1 MLSMNRFTL
10 QLRRSAAG
18 VTVTSLSSSRSSSR
32 IWGAT
37 SALATSSITRAADE
51 PEKIGGSQPAEV
63 EGPIAK
69 RLHFIGDTLNQVKDA
84 ATKTIKETTG
94 QATDESEERLF
105 ESRDEIRKE
114 IDKGKQQGVT
124 TRDVMDKN

>member
-1 MLSMNRFTL
+1 MVWS
-10 QLRRSAAG
+10 
-18 VTVTSLSSSRSSSR
+18 TSP
-32 IWGAT
+32 AT
-37 SALATSSITRAADE
+37 SGLERIECQVEA
-51 PEKIGGSQPAEV
+51 QPAEV